1 MSESGMP
8 IILVTG
14 GTGFAGSH
22 LLELLTSQQPE
33 AELHATSF
41 RGGNDGILPSS
52 VNIHP
57 LDMSDAEAINSLI
70 KELQPTQIY
79 HLASFAVV
87 HGSHNSPVS
96 VLQNNITLQANL
108 LEAIKNHSPKSR
120 LMVTGSGEEYGQ
132 VSHEQVPVNEDVLL
146 TPVNPYAVSKV
157 AQDLL
162 AQAYYLSYGLDIV
175 RVRPFNHTGERQ
187 TADFVVPSFAKQ
199 IVCIERGD
207 QTEILV
213 GNLDAIRDFTDVKD
227 MVKAYTVVM
236 EKGTS
241 GSVYNIGSGKEVKI
255 QDMLDQLCALAS
267 TPIKIIVDPARI
279 RPLDV
284 PRMIAD
290 NGKIKELGWEPTIP
304 LTDTLQRVLAYW
316 RSQS

>member
-1 MSESGMP
+1 MSS
-8 IILVTG
+8 ILVTG

-22 LLELLTSQQPE
+22 LLDLLVQVQPE
-33 AELHATSF
+33 SELHATSF
-41 RGGNDGILPSS
+41 RGKNDGTLPSS
-52 VNIHP
+52 ITIHP
-57 LDMSDAEAINSLI
+57 LDMSDAEAVNTLI

-79 HLASFAVV
+79 HLASFAAV
-87 HGSHNSPVS
+87 HGSHSNPAA
-96 VLQNNITLQANL
+96 VLQNNITLQVNL
-108 LEAIKNHSPKSR
+108 LEAVRNYSPKSR
-120 LMVTGSGEEYGQ
+120 VMVTGSGEEYGQ
-132 VSHEQVPVNEDVLL
+132 VEPQQVPVNENVPL

-199 IVCIERGD
+199 IVCIERGE
-207 QTEILV
+207 QTDIKV
-213 GNLDAIRDFTDVKD
+213 GNLDAVRDFTDVKD
-227 MVKAYTVVM
+227 MVKAYAVVM
-236 EKGTS
+236 EKGVA
-241 GSVYNIGSGKEVKI
+241 GAVYNIGSGKEVKI
-255 QDMLDQLCALAS
+255 QDILDQLRALS
-267 TPIKIIVDPARI
+267 TTDIKVVVDQTRI

-304 LTDTLQRVLAYW
+304 LTETLQRVLAYW